1 MKNTIFLIALA
12 LAASAAALG
21 QTPASGQAQAAPT
34 GRQEARPPAVPQGR
48 PFTDGPVW
56 RINYLRTKPGKN
68 ADHMRWLREYRRRI
82 LDGQKAEGLILD
94 YKYFVKPTSDGPNDW
109 DIAEAVLY
117 KNYGDHLDF
126 SEERSSKA
134 AAVGMKV
141 FGSDE
146 NRLKLWAELRD
157 ASREV
162 VSSQVMRELT
172 LRPPDAPRAGN
183 Q

>member
-1 MKNTIFLIALA
+1 MKNTIFLITLA
-12 LAASAAALG
+12 LASSAAAPG
-21 QTPASGQAQAAPT
+21 QTPAGGQAAPAA
-34 GRQEARPPAVPQGR
+34 RQESRAPAAPQAR

-56 RINYLRTKPGKN
+56 RITYLRTKPGKG

-82 LDGQKAEGLILD
+82 LDGLKAEGLILD

-134 AAVGMKV
+134 AAVAMKV

-146 NRLKLWAELRD
+146 NRLKVWAELRD
-157 ASREV
+157 ASRDV